1 MTTAVQTTQAA
12 PAAKTYTVRD
22 LLRDKQA
29 EIVAALPRHIPPAH
43 FLRVVLTAVQRNPQL
58 AQCTSISFFGAVLQ
72 CAQLGL
78 VPDGFLGQAYLIPY
92 KNNKRNPPVQEVQFQ
107 AGYRGLVTLARRS
120 GEVTS
125 IGAEVAYERDVF
137 KHTRGITTTIEH
149 HPFEGDTEPG
159 ALTHVYAWYRL
170 RGSDAPDVL
179 VMNRRE
185 VHRIR
190 DRSQAYRAGIQ
201 YGRKDSPWFTDEA
214 WMWKKTALKQ
224 HLKLAP
230 MSVELQR
237 AFSLDDVSEAGLPQ
251 DLHLLADPMGVPSA
265 LLEGE
270 GGEEE
275 LDPIEQPQRTAEAT
289 IPTGPGSSAPAQAST
304 LTPDAS
310 PIVSTGNGA
319 VLVDRIMQTGEGS
332 GAWQAITQGGLKLW
346 TRDAALGQQLLAAN
360 GALRQIQADPPDA
373 QGRRKLTGLA
383 V

>member
-1 MTTAVQTTQAA
+1 MTTAVTTTQAA
-12 PAAKTYTVRD
+12 PPAKTYTVRD

-43 FLRVVLTAVQRNPQL
+43 FMRVVLTAVQRNPQL

-92 KNNKRNPPVQEVQFQ
+92 KNNKRSPAVYEVQFQ

-125 IGAEVAYERDVF
+125 IGAEIVYTRDQF
-137 KHTRGITTTIEH
+137 KHTRGITTTVEH
-149 HPFEGDTEPG
+149 TPWEGDEDPG

-170 RGSDAPDVL
+170 RGSDGPDVL

-185 VHRIR
+185 VYRIR

-201 YGRKDSPWFTDEA
+201 YGKKDSPWFTDEG

-237 AFSLDDVSEAGLPQ
+237 AASLDDVSEAGLPQ
-251 DLHLLADPMGVPSA
+251 DLHLLADPAAEPTA
-265 LLEGE
+265 LLEGDA
-270 GGEEE
+270 GEDE
-275 LDPIEQPQRTAEAT
+275 LDAIDLPQRTAEAT
-289 IPTGPGSSAPAQAST
+289 IPTGPGSSAPAPTVA
-304 LTPDAS
+304 PVVA
-310 PIVSTGNGA
+310 TGNGA
-319 VLVDRIMQTGEGS
+319 VLVDRIEHTGAAS

-346 TRDAALGQQLLAAN
+346 TRDAALGQQLLDSR
-360 GALRQIQADPPDA
+360 GALRQIQAEPPDA
-373 QGRRKLTGLA
+373 QGRRKLLGLA